1 MPFVL
6 AETLWE
12 PAREA
17 DPDAIR
23 FDVAVLEGP
32 EAGQLPER
40 GLVWK
45 RRRDGWE
52 LALGDLLRAR
62 IDVTAAR
69 VEARVSRALLSR
81 DPALAARYLFEA
93 PATALLS
100 RRKWQILHAAA
111 IVGPRGTIVI
121 RGGPGAG
128 KSTLAAALAGE
139 GLSVLA
145 DESLLVAREDPE
157 ELAAGVRDLTLLPDG
172 AELLGLFDRTE
183 PAFTGGEA
191 KRRVDLWT
199 GTSPVARHARLAA
212 AVLLGDRDRTP
223 AALVSLPAEA
233 FAAAFRDGEIPQER
247 DGADPDV
254 LARAWGARG
263 GFRLDGARDLAGAL
277 RRLETIARSSEI

>member
-1 MPFVL
+1 MPFAL
-6 AETLWE
+6 AGTLWE
-12 PAREA
+12 PGREA
-17 DPDAIR
+17 GPDAIR
-23 FDVAVLEGP
+23 FDVAVFEGP
-32 EAGQLPER
+32 EAGRLSER
-40 GLVWK
+40 DLVWT
-45 RRRDGWE
+45 RRRDGWD

-62 IDVTAAR
+62 IGL
-69 VEARVSRALLSR
+69 EQARVSAEVSRGLLTGS
-81 DPALAARYLFEA
+81 PTLATRYLFEA

-111 IVGPRGTIVI
+111 VVGSRGAVVI

-157 ELAAGVRDLTLLPDG
+157 DLAAGVRDLTLLPDG
-172 AELLGLFDRTE
+172 AEILGLSDRTE

-191 KRRVDLWT
+191 KRRVDLRT
-199 GTSPVARHARLAA
+199 GTSPAARHARFAA

-223 AALVSLPAEA
+223 AALVPLPAEA
-233 FAAAFRDGEIPQER
+233 FTAAFREGEIPQER

-254 LARAWGARG
+254 IARAWGARG